1 MREYNQK
8 ELIIYMLS
16 DYFLDKFF
24 MHEKVQE
31 LSVGEQSVIIQI
43 FDDITTQI
51 GEEKSYATIHELLSE
66 SAEG

>member
-1 MREYNQK
+1 
-8 ELIIYMLS
+8 MLS
-16 DYFLDKFF
+16 DYFLGKLF

-66 SAEG
+66 STEG

>member
-1 MREYNQK
+1 
-8 ELIIYMLS
+8 MLS

-51 GEEKSYATIHELLSE
+51 REEKSYATIHELLSE

>member
-1 MREYNQK
+1 
-8 ELIIYMLS
+8 MLS
-16 DYFLDKFF
+16 DYFLDKLF
-24 MHEKVQE
+24 MHEKVQG

-51 GEEKSYATIHELLSE
+51 GEEESHATIHELLSE

>member
-1 MREYNQK
+1 
-8 ELIIYMLS
+8 MLS
-16 DYFLDKFF
+16 DYFLGKFF
-24 MHEKVQE
+24 THEKVQE

-51 GEEKSYATIHELLSE
+51 MKEKSYATIHELLSE

>member
-1 MREYNQK
+1 
-8 ELIIYMLS
+8 MLS
-16 DYFLDKFF
+16 DYFLGKFF

-66 SAEG
+66 STEG